1 MLSQIKENHTNP
13 NQPNPIMGVE
23 LSQPYM
29 HGLALSWRL
38 QKGMTLYSKV
48 SIFSEGVRLEGRTTP
63 TEKIKTV

>member
-1 MLSQIKENHTNP
+1 
-13 NQPNPIMGVE
+13 MGVE

-29 HGLALSWRL
+29 QLHGLALSWRL